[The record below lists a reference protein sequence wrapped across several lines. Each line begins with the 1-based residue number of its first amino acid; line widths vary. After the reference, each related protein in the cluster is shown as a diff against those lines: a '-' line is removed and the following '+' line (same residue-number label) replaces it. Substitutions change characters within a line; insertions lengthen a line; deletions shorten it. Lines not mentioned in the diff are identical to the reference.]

1 MKKIAIFTEGQGEL
15 IFVRHL
21 LPQMIGYE
29 RMSFECLALRA
40 DRMFSVPYKHCP
52 PNAPVH
58 FLIVNVG
65 NDEKVASA
73 IAERQE
79 SLIRKGYDK
88 IIGLRD
94 MYSEAYRK
102 RSSCIDDTVT
112 ESFIQAHHTA
122 IQQMSNSDKIHIS
135 FAIMELESWFLSMYN
150 LFERI
155 HPDLLCS
162 YIESELGFD
171 LETIN
176 PETEFFHPAKK
187 LGDILGLVGIKY
199 GKSKDQM
206 ESISSKII
214 ATDINDAF
222 ENGRSMSFSTFIS
235 QITTRDSNEYITLA
249 QE

>member
-1 MKKIAIFTEGQGEL
+1 MKKIAIFTEGQGES
-15 IFVRHL
+15 IFVRYL
-21 LPQMIGYE
+21 LPLVIGYE
-29 RMSFECLALRA
+29 RLSFECLALRA
-40 DRMFSVPYKHCP
+40 NRMFPVPHAYSS

-73 IAERQE
+73 ISERQGN
-79 SLIRKGYDK
+79 LISKGYDK

-94 MYSEAYRK
+94 MFSEAYRK
-102 RSSCIDDTVT
+102 RSNHIDDTVT
-112 ESFIQAHHTA
+112 ESFIQAHQRT
-122 IQQMSNSDKIHIS
+122 IQQMSNSDKIHIN

-155 HPDLLCS
+155 HPNLLCS

-187 LGDILGLVGIKY
+187 LGEILGLVGKKY
-199 GKSKDQM
+199 GKSADQM
-206 ESISSKII
+206 ESISSQIT

-222 ENGRSMSFSTFIS
+222 ENGRSMSFATFIS
-235 QITTRDSNEYITLA
+235 QITTCGSDNDVALF